1 MGSAPGVT
9 GCTLANW
16 QAGTGQDANS
26 ISADPLFVNP
36 NGNAATVNLHILAGS
51 PCIAAATPIGGIS
64 NDFDNDLRNPC
75 TPDIGADEVTPY
87 SGPSLANV
95 SITKTADAPFVASGS
110 QIGFTVRLTNNSSFT
125 ATGLTFTDNLPAAP
139 GVNWSIDAANTDAG
153 WSVSGSPPSQSL
165 VYSPT
170 TLAGGTTTRA
180 HVISPTTVD
189 TCGSTLNNMAS
200 YTVSNGCP
208 GSTSGSASASVTVLG
223 TLVPGF
229 SENFDGVTPPAL
241 PPGWVATNAVTGD
254 AYFGSLRIR
263 ECRRQLPIHCPM
275 LRW

>member
-1 MGSAPGVT
+1 MPQPRRSVR
-9 GCTLANW
+9 
-16 QAGTGQDANS
+16 
-26 ISADPLFVNP
+26 
-36 NGNAATVNLHILAGS
+36 
-51 PCIAAATPIGGIS
+51 IS
-64 NDFDNDLRNPC
+64 NDFDNNLRNPC

-87 SGPSLANV
+87 SGPALANV

-180 HVISPTTVD
+180 HVISMPQPWIPVALPSTTWPL
-189 TCGSTLNNMAS
+189 TR
-200 YTVSNGCP
+200 
-208 GSTSGSASASVTVLG
+208 SVTLALAPVAEM
-223 TLVPGF
+223 PA
-229 SENFDGVTPPAL
+229 PP
-241 PPGWVATNAVTGD
+241 
-254 AYFGSLRIR
+254 
-263 ECRRQLPIHCPM
+263 
-275 LRW
+275 